1 MGWILSERGAG
12 LRCNRSVVK
21 KTGSMCSCRRL
32 SLWTLAMTLLT
43 WHSNCH
49 TSQPVFWEPLM
60 TTHNWLLSEP
70 PIFEDT
76 QQTSNQVKKMH
87 FTIIVVTFLGGW
99 ASGPHFIFFWDN
111 VNNQKYAW
119 IILLRMTFFGFDV
132 ETRQSYAGGI
142 LLSERVRSIHLQRD
156 RLSDRICRLVDQAY
170 SWRNYGKLG
179 WLE

>member
-1 MGWILSERGAG
+1 MQSISGKKDWKHVFVQKVVTLNTCYDVAYLTFQLSHITTCF
-12 LRCNRSVVK
+12 LRATDDNPQ
-21 KTGSMCSCRRL
+21 
-32 SLWTLAMTLLT
+32 LAPFRATNIWRHAANLQ
-43 WHSNCH
+43 SG
-49 TSQPVFWEPLM
+49 E
-60 TTHNWLLSEP
+60 
-70 PIFEDT
+70 
-76 QQTSNQVKKMH
+76 KMH

-156 RLSDRICRLVDQAY
+156 RLSDRICRLVDRAY